1 LTAVRAIPALLAL
14 AALVATPAAAA
25 LPTRA
30 QVQAALNTHE
40 ACRGAGNLA
49 CYPALHYRIGRSR
62 CERLNDPYDP
72 GRILCFYW
80 GVLSGRSAPPH
91 RLNHDCAYFR
101 RDSHARW
108 RVDAYPD
115 ADMCE

>member
-1 LTAVRAIPALLAL
+1 MRAVFALPVLIAL
-14 AALVATPAAAA
+14 FATPAAAA

-30 QVQAALNTHE
+30 EVQAALNTHE
-40 ACRGAGNLA
+40 ACRGRGNLA
-49 CYPALHYRIGRSR
+49 CYPALHYRIRRSR
-62 CERLNDPYDP
+62 CERLNDAYDP

-80 GVLSGRSAPPH
+80 GMLSGRSAPPQ
-91 RLNHDCAYFR
+91 RLDHDCAYFR
-101 RDSHARW
+101 RGAHARW